1 MEAADKGNREMVS
14 LLLDAGADPWLKGVE
29 NQTAYELNAKRSGRK
44 DIAAVLSAWM
54 AQHPATVTSPSTSK
68 TLDLETPFASW
79 EDARA
84 RLAKITGAKETPHPQ
99 ARTIIRFPVTLE
111 LATMMVR
118 QDSAKKSRFQA
129 LEIYRQA
136 LRAVQRLSVKL
147 DAVWFVQFEPV
158 LGAFLCGLANADK
171 WKVLGVFKTA
181 CVNFGVTHAA
191 LLKFLKSLD
200 AKQPFELIECD
211 STSLG
216 GHFVGKVKNLEQI
229 ANLLFDF
236 CPFVAEDDGGKV
248 KRFAKTLAR
257 TGHFKIWWD

>member
-1 MEAADKGNREMVS
+1 MVRT
-14 LLLDAGADPWLKGVE
+14 LLEAGADPWMIGE
-29 NQTAYELNAKRSGRK
+29 NGKTALELIAKRKDRK
-44 DIAAVLSAWM
+44 AVAAVLSEWM
-54 AQHPATVTSPSTSK
+54 DKHPATATSPSTSK
-68 TLDLETPFASW
+68 TLDLGTPFASW
-79 EDARA
+79 EDALA

-99 ARTIIRFPVTLE
+99 AKTIIRFPLTLE
-111 LATMMVR
+111 LATSMAR
-118 QDSAKKSRFQA
+118 QDSAMKSRLHA
-129 LEIYRQA
+129 LETYREA

-158 LGAFLCGLANADK
+158 LGALLCGLAKADK
-171 WKVLGVFKTA
+171 WKVLGVVKTA

-216 GHFVGKVKNLEQI
+216 GLFIGKVKNPEQI

-236 CPFVAEDDGGKV
+236 CPFVAEDDGGNV
-248 KRFAKTLAR
+248 KRFAKTLGR